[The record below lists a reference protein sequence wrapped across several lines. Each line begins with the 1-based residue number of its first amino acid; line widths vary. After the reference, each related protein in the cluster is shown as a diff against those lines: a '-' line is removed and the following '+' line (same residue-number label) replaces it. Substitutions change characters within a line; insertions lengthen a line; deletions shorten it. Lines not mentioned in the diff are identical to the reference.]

1 MNTALAG
8 SFLLMLGLTACAE
21 APVLEFDAVSLRVA
35 GFVEA
40 SGIT

>member
-1 MNTALAG
+1 MGHRLAIPAIM
-8 SFLLMLGLTACAE
+8 LLGLAACTDASTT
-21 APVLEFDAVSLRVA
+21 EFEAVSLRVA